1 MYRSVRQDNK
11 DFTLADRTHNS
22 TADYILVITT
32 MTTTFMR
39 PRYFGPIDFYTS
51 TLSDIISTLSVNSQ
65 GYRARDTYDERT
77 SPKPTEG
84 DHLLHDLLP
93 SPLARTVSD
102 QPVAFYLS
110 FQLESKSPDE
120 RLDEHN

>member
-65 GYRARDTYDERT
+65 GYRARDTYDECTSLKASGYKPSPAQPTTLTT
-77 SPKPTEG
+77 SPDRLRSTSC
-84 DHLLHDLLP
+84 LLP
-93 SPLARTVSD
+93 ILPSRV
-102 QPVAFYLS
+102 
-110 FQLESKSPDE
+110 
-120 RLDEHN
+120 